1 MTTNLVKHGGLPPFA
16 VGLHGSKLEKKEVY
30 LDLDWHI
37 KEKERWLI
45 KQFTYCL
52 SRITRPMCAVPNTT
66 INRSKEALEFS
77 GNISESSTAYSTIGK
92 NRLDL
97 AKIETGNVELKI
109 EPVHCQELLDEVANA
124 LRPVAEAKQ
133 LHFEV
138 ILPIT
143 KVIIQTDRHALSQIL
158 LNLTHNAIR
167 FTETGSICIELRR
180 RLESRRV
187 KISTEFSVEDTGPG
201 IRPEELTR
209 LFQARRHRS
218 TGLGLYLSQKLA
230 SLLDGR
236 IEVMSVHGKG
246 SIFRLVVLGK

>member
-1 MTTNLVKHGGLPPFA
+1 M
-16 VGLHGSKLEKKEVY
+16 
-30 LDLDWHI
+30 
-37 KEKERWLI
+37 
-45 KQFTYCL
+45 
-52 SRITRPMCAVPNTT
+52 SRVPDT
-66 INRSKEALEFS
+66 IINHTQEALEFS
-77 GNISESSTAYSTIGK
+77 GNISQSSTAYSTIGK
-92 NRLDL
+92 TRLDL
-97 AKIETGNVELKI
+97 AKIETGNVELRI

-124 LRPVAEAKQ
+124 LRPVAEAKR

-167 FTETGSICIELRR
+167 VTETGSICIELRR
-180 RLESRRV
+180 RLESKLG
-187 KISTEFSVEDTGPG
+187 KISTAFSVEDTGPG
-201 IRPEELTR
+201 ISPEELTR
-209 LFQARRHRS
+209 LFHMRPHRS

-246 SIFRLVVLGK
+246 SIFRLVVRGK

>member
-1 MTTNLVKHGGLPPFA
+1 M
-16 VGLHGSKLEKKEVY
+16 
-30 LDLDWHI
+30 
-37 KEKERWLI
+37 R
-45 KQFTYCL
+45 
-52 SRITRPMCAVPNTT
+52 AVPTTT
-66 INRSKEALEFS
+66 INRSKDTLDFS
-77 GNISESSTAYSTIGK
+77 GNLGESSTAYLTVDK

-109 EPVHCQELLDEVANA
+109 EPVHCQELLDEVVNA
-124 LRPVAEAKQ
+124 LRPVAEAKR

-143 KVIIQTDRHALSQIL
+143 KVIVQTDRHTLSQIL

-180 RLESRRV
+180 RLESKRL

-209 LFQARRHRS
+209 LFHARLLRS
-218 TGLGLYLSQKLA
+218 TGLGISQSQKLA

-246 SIFRLVVLGK
+246 SIFRLVIREK

>member
-1 MTTNLVKHGGLPPFA
+1 MH
-16 VGLHGSKLEKKEVY
+16 
-30 LDLDWHI
+30 D
-37 KEKERWLI
+37 
-45 KQFTYCL
+45 
-52 SRITRPMCAVPNTT
+52 VPNTT
-66 INRSKEALEFS
+66 KNLSKEALEFS
-77 GNISESSTAYSTIGK
+77 GNISESSTACSIIGK

-109 EPVHCQELLDEVANA
+109 KPVHCQELLDEVANA

-133 LHFEV
+133 LRIEV

-143 KVIIQTDRHALSQIL
+143 KVIVQTDRHTLSQIL

-180 RLESRRV
+180 RLESKRL

-209 LFQARRHRS
+209 LFHAQPHRS
-218 TGLGLYLSQKLA
+218 TGLGISQSQKLA

-246 SIFRLVVLGK
+246 SIFRLVIREK

>member
-1 MTTNLVKHGGLPPFA
+1 
-16 VGLHGSKLEKKEVY
+16 
-30 LDLDWHI
+30 
-37 KEKERWLI
+37 
-45 KQFTYCL
+45 
-52 SRITRPMCAVPNTT
+52 MCAVPNAT

-77 GNISESSTAYSTIGK
+77 GNIGESPTAYSTVGK

-97 AKIETGNVELKI
+97 AKIERGNVELKI

-124 LRPVAEAKQ
+124 LRPVAEAKR

-143 KVIIQTDRHALSQIL
+143 KLIIQTDRHALSPIL

-201 IRPEELTR
+201 IRPEELML
-209 LFQARRHRS
+209 LFQARHRS

-230 SLLDGR
+230 RLLDGR
-236 IEVMSVHGKG
+236 IEAMSVHGKG
-246 SIFRLVVLGK
+246 SVFRLVILGK

>member
-1 MTTNLVKHGGLPPFA
+1 M
-16 VGLHGSKLEKKEVY
+16 
-30 LDLDWHI
+30 
-37 KEKERWLI
+37 
-45 KQFTYCL
+45 
-52 SRITRPMCAVPNTT
+52 SRVPDT
-66 INRSKEALEFS
+66 ILNHTQEALEFS
-77 GNISESSTAYSTIGK
+77 GNISESSAAYSTIGK

-109 EPVHCQELLDEVANA
+109 ESVHCQELLDEVAKA
-124 LRPVAEAKQ
+124 LRPVAEVKR

-143 KVIIQTDRHALSQIL
+143 KVIIQTDRQALSQIL

-180 RLESRRV
+180 RLESRHV

-201 IRPEELTR
+201 ILPEELTR
-209 LFQARRHRS
+209 LFHARPHRS

-236 IEVMSVHGKG
+236 IEAMSVRGKG
-246 SIFRLVVLGK
+246 SIFRLVILGK

>member
-1 MTTNLVKHGGLPPFA
+1 M
-16 VGLHGSKLEKKEVY
+16 
-30 LDLDWHI
+30 
-37 KEKERWLI
+37 
-45 KQFTYCL
+45 
-52 SRITRPMCAVPNTT
+52 SRVPDTT
-66 INRSKEALEFS
+66 INHTQEALEFS
-77 GNISESSTAYSTIGK
+77 GNISESSTAYSTAGK

-124 LRPVAEAKQ
+124 LCPLAEAKR

-143 KVIIQTDRHALSQIL
+143 KVIIQTDRQALSQIL

-167 FTETGSICIELRR
+167 FTETGSIRIELRR

-201 IRPEELTR
+201 IRLEELTR
-209 LFQARRHRS
+209 LFHAQPHIS
-218 TGLGLYLSQKLA
+218 PGLGLSQSQKLA
-230 SLLDGR
+230 SLLHGR
-236 IEVMSVHGKG
+236 IEAMSVHGKG
-246 SIFRLVVLGK
+246 SIFRLVILGQ